1 MRQDTAPQSPISN
14 DWNRSSDKGEANKSG
29 TEGSWWGNDT
39 TGGWAVDISV
49 GWGGGG
55 GEWGGSGG
63 GDWGGGGG
71 GEWGSGNGGGGGW
84 GDSGGE
90 GGWGD
95 SGGGRWGN
103 AGAKKSGGDLGE
115 GWDGGKAGD
124 DTSRVSHNNNGLKG
138 KEKETP
144 KEDIEMRD
152 SSPPRTK
159 PIPLSDNKPKSAALP
174 PPPRDTT
181 HPSTVPSKPARPL
194 PLPLPSR
201 QKKIQPFED
210 GNLTKMALQS
220 MKRADKEPQQ
230 PSLSTGT
237 ACGPK
242 GRVDLFSQ
250 VIK

>member
-1 MRQDTAPQSPISN
+1 MQSPVRQDTVPQ
-14 DWNRSSDKGEANKSG
+14 SSDKGEANKLG

-39 TGGWAVDISV
+39 TDGWAVDKSV
-49 GWGGGG
+49 GWG
-55 GEWGGSGG
+55 
-63 GDWGGGGG
+63 GGGGG
-71 GEWGSGNGGGGGW
+71 GEWGSGGGGNGGW
-84 GDSGGE
+84 GDSRGE

-103 AGAKKSGGDLGE
+103 AGD
-115 GWDGGKAGD
+115 
-124 DTSRVSHNNNGLKG
+124 NNNGLKG
-138 KEKETP
+138 KEKEIP
-144 KEDIEMRD
+144 KEDVEMRD

-159 PIPLSDNKPKSAALP
+159 SIPLSDNKPKSAAPP

-181 HPSTVPSKPARPL
+181 HPSTVASKPARPL

-230 PSLSTGT
+230 TSLSTRT